1 MSPYAS
7 AVAAAALAER
17 LDVPWVADLRDPW
30 ALDEMRV
37 YPTRLHRRAEVA
49 RMRRSL
55 GSAAAIVMNTGTAA
69 EALVRTMPELSG
81 RVDVIPN
88 GFDAADFDGDP
99 PARADDAFRIVHAGY
114 LHTEDGLRHRRW
126 SRRLLGGSVRGVDLL
141 TRSAWY
147 LVEALDGLCSRDPEL
162 ARTVELHLAGVLS
175 DADRVSVDRPY
186 ARLHGYLEHAKTLD
200 LVRSADLLFLPM
212 QNLRAGERATIVPGK
227 TYEYLA
233 SGRPILAAVP
243 DGDARDLLV
252 RSGVARV
259 CRPDDVAALADGVA
273 AAVERWRRG
282 ERPRTAPAELL
293 ARFERRRL
301 AEKAA
306 AILDGLGYASG
317 SVPRLAPAPA

>member
-1 MSPYAS
+1 
-7 AVAAAALAER
+7 
-17 LDVPWVADLRDPW
+17 VPWVADLRDPW
-30 ALDEMRV
+30 ALDEMIEF
-37 YPTRLHRRAEVA
+37 PSRLHRSLELRA
-49 RMRRSL
+49 MRRRL
-55 GSAAAIVMNTGTAA
+55 ASAAAIVMNTADTRA
-69 EALVRTMPELSG
+69 ALVGAFPELAP
-81 RVDVIPN
+81 RATEPVPN
-88 GFDAADFDGDP
+88 GFDADELAVAAEP
-99 PARADDAFRIVHAGY
+99 RADDAFRIVHAGY

-306 AILDGLGYASG
+306 RILDGLGYASG